1 LARSAYTY
9 DGAGRMVQA
18 QSVTLTL
25 VYTYNTDGL
34 RVAQDL
40 SGTATTFVW
49 DWATPVPEL
58 VLSVVEGKENVY
70 LVGLDTVG
78 WRLFENRERCGS
90 SRSV

>member
-1 LARSAYTY
+1 LRSVLLALEDSLWGPSIEENLTHDGVYTY

-25 VYTYNTDGL
+25 VYTYNAEGL

-58 VLSVVEGKENVY
+58 VLSVV
-70 LVGLDTVG
+70 
-78 WRLFENRERCGS
+78 
-90 SRSV
+90 